1 MLPSENKLRKKPSL
15 WSLAFPS
22 IATNLMYSLV
32 VIVQTKFVGELGE
45 EAIAAVG
52 IGQRVFFA
60 TQALLMA
67 ISAGTTALVARSWG
81 ADNPTEASRMT
92 MASMTLS
99 MLVGF
104 ASAVPGVVFAYE
116 ISAAFG
122 VDENTTRL
130 AADNVRWLSVFTVG
144 FAINFTIG
152 AALRAA
158 GDAWTPFW
166 ISIVVNVI
174 NILLLYLLVMG
185 NWGFPALGVKGAAI
199 AGGVAGVVG
208 AVISFFLWKGQWLRI
223 AYRQGEWWSKS
234 RFKQLVNV
242 GYPAGIEMMVFQ
254 LGYFIFLALL
264 GWQYGTSAFAAYSLS
279 GTMFMVCMVV
289 GYGFSV
295 AGSTLAGQHLGAGDP
310 AGAVHSGWMSLLWAA
325 LTTGSLALIIVWNAE
340 SIVHMFLLEPEPLT
354 VEYTVQIAWMLALTT
369 PFMAVEFA
377 IGGALRGAGDTRFP
391 MVATMIGLIGIRCV
405 IAIVCV
411 VVQADVIWMFGAMVA
426 ENFVKGCLLIGRF
439 TNDKWKSLA
448 HMSTVHTSIAGNTIP
463 SSNLAK
469 DGKKLTDDG
478 VNQTK

>member
-1 MLPSENKLRKKPSL
+1 MLSNENRLRKKPSL
-15 WSLAFPS
+15 WGLAFPS

-32 VIVQTKFVGELGE
+32 AIVQTMFVGALGE
-45 EAIAAVG
+45 QAIAAVG

-81 ADNPTEASRMT
+81 AGNHAEAGRMT
-92 MASMTLS
+92 TASMTLS
-99 MLVGF
+99 VLVGF
-104 ASAVPGVVFAYE
+104 ASSIPGIVFAYE
-116 ISAAFG
+116 ISAFFG
-122 VDENTTRL
+122 VDEHTTRL
-130 AADNVRWLSVFTVG
+130 AADNVRWISVFTIA

-166 ISIVVNVI
+166 ISIAVNLV

-185 NWGFPALGVKGAAI
+185 NWGFPAWGVKGAAI
-199 AGGVAGVVG
+199 AGGIAGVFG
-208 AVISFFLWKGQWLRI
+208 AIVSFVLWKANWLRI
-223 AYRQGEWWSKS
+223 TYRAGEYWSKL

-254 LGYFIFLALL
+254 VGYVIFLVLL
-264 GWQYGTSAFAAYSLS
+264 GWQYGTTAFAAYALS

-295 AGSTLAGQHLGAGDP
+295 AGSTLAGQYLGSNDP
-310 AGAVHSGWMSLLWAA
+310 TGAVRSGWMSLLWAS
-325 LTTGSLALIIVWNAE
+325 LTTGSIALLIVMNAE
-340 SIVHMFLLEPEPLT
+340 AIVHMFLTEPEPQT
-354 VEYTVQIAWMLALTT
+354 VKYSVQIAWMLALTT

-391 MVATMIGLIGIRCV
+391 MVATMIGLLGVRCV
-405 IAIVCV
+405 IAFICV
-411 VVQADVIWMFGAMVA
+411 LVEADVIWMFGAMVA
-426 ENFVKGCLLIGRF
+426 ENFVKGCLLIARF
-439 TNDKWKSLA
+439 QSDKWKSLA
-448 HMSTVHTSIAGNTIP
+448 HMASMSTAISTNESDQSAVEDEN
-463 SSNLAK
+463 AK
-469 DGKKLTDDG
+469 SA
-478 VNQTK
+478 TKHA

>member
-1 MLPSENKLRKKPSL
+1 MLPSENERVKKPSL
-15 WSLAFPS
+15 WGLAFPS

-32 VIVQTKFVGELGE
+32 VIAQTKFVGELGE
-45 EAIAAVG
+45 QAIAAVG

-81 ADNPTEASRMT
+81 ADNPIEASRMT

-99 MLVGF
+99 TLVGI
-104 ASAVPGVVFAYE
+104 ASTVPGVVFAYE
-116 ISAAFG
+116 ISALFG

-130 AADNVRWLSVFTVG
+130 AADNVRWMSVFTVG

-166 ISIVVNVI
+166 ISIAVNVI
-174 NILLLYLLVMG
+174 NIALLYLLVMG

-199 AGGVAGVVG
+199 SGGVAGVVG
-208 AVISFFLWKGQWLRI
+208 AIVSFALWKGQFLRI
-223 AYRQGEWWSKS
+223 AYRAGEWWSKL
-234 RFKQLVNV
+234 RFRQLVNV

-295 AGSTLAGQHLGAGDP
+295 AGSTLAGQHLGSGDP
-310 AGAVHSGWMSLLWAA
+310 AGAVRSGWTSLLWAA
-325 LTTGSLALIIVWNAE
+325 LTTGALALIIVWNAE
-340 SIVHMFLLEPEPLT
+340 SIVYVFLVEPEPLT

-391 MVATMIGLIGIRCV
+391 MVATMIGLLGVRCV
-405 IAIVCV
+405 IALVCV
-411 VVQADVIWMFGAMVA
+411 LLEADVIWMFGAMVA
-426 ENFVKGCLLIGRF
+426 ENFVKGCLLISRF
-439 TNDKWKSLA
+439 LTDKWKSLA
-448 HMSTVHTSIAGNTIP
+448 HMSATNITLSE
-463 SSNLAK
+463 SSAAESDSARRASK
-469 DGKKLTDDG
+469 SGT
-478 VNQTK
+478 